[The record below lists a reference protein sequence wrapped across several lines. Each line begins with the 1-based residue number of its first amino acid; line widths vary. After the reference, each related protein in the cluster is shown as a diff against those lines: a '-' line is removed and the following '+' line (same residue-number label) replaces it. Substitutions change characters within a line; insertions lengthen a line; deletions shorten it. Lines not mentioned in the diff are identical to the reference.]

1 MVVAAVVAG
10 VVVTTTVRASLPRT
24 SGTAELPGLTSSVTV
39 MRDGSGIPHIFGDS
53 LTDIAR
59 AQGYVHAQ
67 EQFFQMDL
75 RRHITAGRLSE
86 LVGED
91 GVETDTVIR
100 TLGWRRIA
108 EEELPTLKPQTRQML
123 QAYADG
129 VNTYL
134 RGRSPREVAVEYS
147 ILGLQL
153 PTPEIEEWSPVDSL
167 AWLKAMAWDL
177 RGNYDDEL
185 TRARLSGRLTPAQIN
200 QVYPAYDYRAK
211 PPILD
216 SKEWSPGN
224 TGRASCIWTGSG
236 YTARRGRSPSRCRR
250 GAGRSGP
257 YRRVPPLPPPAVPVP
272 SSRRR

>member
-1 MVVAAVVAG
+1 
-10 VVVTTTVRASLPRT
+10 
-24 SGTAELPGLTSSVTV
+24 

-53 LTDIAR
+53 LTDLVR

-91 GVETDTVIR
+91 GVETDKVIR
-100 TLGWRRIA
+100 TLGWRRVA
-108 EEELPTLKPQTRQML
+108 EEELPTLKPQTRQIL

-134 RGRSPREVAVEYS
+134 RGRTPREVAVEYT

-153 PTPEIEEWSPVDSL
+153 PTPEIEDWSPVDSL

-177 RGNYDDEL
+177 KGNYDDEL
-185 TRARLSGRLTPAQIN
+185 ARARLSGRLSPAQIN
-200 QVYPAYDYRAK
+200 QIYPR
-211 PPILD
+211 L
-216 SKEWSPGN
+216 
-224 TGRASCIWTGSG
+224 RL
-236 YTARRGRSPSRCRR
+236 RR
-250 GAGRSGP
+250 
-257 YRRVPPLPPPAVPVP
+257 PPADP
-272 SSRRR
+272 R